1 MVGAVKISRRPESY
15 FVTTLLSLFDLRTIA
30 EIRNLPPIPNVIISV
45 NPMQFTE
52 QDQDQILLQGVS
64 LDQIDQQIK
73 HFVEGFPY
81 LNVIKAA
88 TIGDGIIRIDED
100 QLATHIH
107 RFDEAAHERD
117 LVKFVPASGAAT
129 RMFKSLFSALDGKFD
144 KSVDEVFARLTDFAF
159 YDDLKAAMAAEGH
172 DLDKAVAENDRVTV
186 LNYLLTEAGLDYGGL
201 PKGLLKFHRYPDG
214 PRTPV
219 EEHLVEGAAYA
230 NSDGLVKIHFTVSP
244 EHRSRFEQLIDEQ
257 KADYE
262 AWLGVTFD
270 VTFSEQKKS
279 TDTISVNMDNSP
291 FRNGESG
298 SLLFRPAGHG
308 ALIENLNDIQAD
320 IVFIKNID
328 NVVPDQIKEPTITY
342 KKVLASVL
350 LDAQQQ
356 IARLQGLLE
365 GQSGESDEISDGY
378 LAEADELLRRTL
390 YTLPPHGFD
399 QLSKAEKLDYLRRK
413 LDRPVRVCGM
423 VKNVGEP
430 GGGPFWARNQDG
442 SVSLQVVESAQI
454 DLTDPAQKAIFDEA
468 THFNPVDLVCG
479 LKDHNGRKY
488 DLPAYRDPL
497 TGFITAKSK
506 DGKDL
511 KAQELPGLW
520 NGAMADWNT
529 IFVEVP
535 LITFNPVKT
544 VNDLL
549 RKEHQPE

>member
-1 MVGAVKISRRPESY
+1 
-15 FVTTLLSLFDLRTIA
+15 
-30 EIRNLPPIPNVIISV
+30 
-45 NPMQFTE
+45 MQFTE
-52 QDQDQILLQGVS
+52 QDQDQIVAQGIS
-64 LDQIDQQIK
+64 PEQIDKQINY
-73 HFVEGFPY
+73 FVNGFPY

-88 TIGDGIIRIDED
+88 TVGDGIVRVDED
-100 QLATHIH
+100 QLAAYIH
-107 RFDEAAHERD
+107 RFDQAAHERQ

-129 RMFKSLFSALDGKFD
+129 RMFKSLFAALDGKSD
-144 KSVDEVFARLTDFAF
+144 KATDEVFARMTDFAF
-159 YDDLKAAMAAEGH
+159 YEDLKAAMAAQGQ
-172 DLDKAVAENDRVTV
+172 DLDKAVAENDRQTV
-186 LNYLLTEAGLDYGGL
+186 LSFLLTDKGLEYGNL
-201 PKGLLKFHRYPDG
+201 PKGLLKFHNYPDG

-244 EHRSRFEQLIDEQ
+244 EHRDRFEQLIDAQ
-257 KADYE
+257 RADYE

-270 VTFSEQKKS
+270 ISFSEQKKS
-279 TDTISVNMDNSP
+279 TDTISVNPDNSP
-291 FRNGESG
+291 FRNPDG

-308 ALIENLNDIQAD
+308 ALIENLNDIDAD

-328 NVVPDQIKEPTITY
+328 NVVPDEIKEPTITY

-365 GQSGESDEISDGY
+365 SDEVSDGY
-378 LAEADELLRRTL
+378 VAEADELLRRTL
-390 YTLPPHGFD
+390 FTLPPDGFES
-399 QLSKAEKLDYLRRK
+399 LAKEEKLAYLRKK
-413 LDRPVRVCGM
+413 LNRPVRACGM

-442 SVSLQVVESAQI
+442 STSLQIVESAQI
-454 DLTDPAQKAIFDEA
+454 DLSNQEQKSIFDEA

-479 LKDHNGRKY
+479 VKDHKGNKFNLT
-488 DLPAYRDPL
+488 DYRDPQ

-549 RKEHQPE
+549 RKEHQPS

>member
-1 MVGAVKISRRPESY
+1 
-15 FVTTLLSLFDLRTIA
+15 
-30 EIRNLPPIPNVIISV
+30 
-45 NPMQFTE
+45 MQFTE
-52 QDQDQILLQGVS
+52 QDQDQIVAQGIS
-64 LDQIDQQIK
+64 PEQIDKQINY
-73 HFVEGFPY
+73 FVNGFPY

-88 TIGDGIIRIDED
+88 TVGDGIVRVDED
-100 QLATHIH
+100 QLAAYIH
-107 RFDEAAHERD
+107 RFDQAAHERQ

-129 RMFKSLFSALDGKFD
+129 RMFKSLFAALDGKSD
-144 KSVDEVFARLTDFAF
+144 KATDEVFARMTDFAF
-159 YDDLKAAMAAEGH
+159 YEDLKAAMAAQGQ
-172 DLDKAVAENDRVTV
+172 DLDKAVAENDRQTV
-186 LNYLLTEAGLDYGGL
+186 LSFLLTDKGLEYGNL
-201 PKGLLKFHRYPDG
+201 PKGLLKFHNYPDG

-244 EHRSRFEQLIDEQ
+244 EHRDRFEQLIDAQ
-257 KADYE
+257 RADYE

-270 VTFSEQKKS
+270 ISFSEQKKS
-279 TDTISVNMDNSP
+279 TDTISVNPDNSP
-291 FRNGESG
+291 FRNPDG

-308 ALIENLNDIQAD
+308 ALIENLNDIDAD

-328 NVVPDQIKEPTITY
+328 NVVPDEIKEPTITY

-365 GQSGESDEISDGY
+365 SDEVSDGY
-378 LAEADELLRRTL
+378 VAEADELLRRTL
-390 YTLPPHGFD
+390 FTLPPDGFES
-399 QLSKAEKLDYLRRK
+399 LAKEEKLAYLRKK
-413 LDRPVRVCGM
+413 LNRPVRACGM

-442 SVSLQVVESAQI
+442 STSLQIVESAQI
-454 DLTDPAQKAIFDEA
+454 DLSNQEQKSIFDEA

-479 LKDHNGRKY
+479 VKDHKGTKFNLT
-488 DLPAYRDPL
+488 DYRDPQ

-549 RKEHQPE
+549 RKEHQPS

>member
-1 MVGAVKISRRPESY
+1 MA
-15 FVTTLLSLFDLRTIA
+15 
-30 EIRNLPPIPNVIISV
+30 
-45 NPMQFTE
+45 FTE
-52 QDQDQILLQGVS
+52 QDEDQILVQGVS
-64 LDQIDQQIK
+64 LDQIDQQINY
-73 HFVEGFPY
+73 FVNGFPF

-88 TIGDGIIRIDED
+88 TIGDGIVRVAEDKIPDYIR
-100 QLATHIH
+100 
-107 RFDEAAHERD
+107 RFDAAAHERD

-129 RMFKSLFSALDGKFD
+129 RMFKSLFAALDGKSD
-144 KSVDEVFARLTDFAF
+144 KSVDEVFARITDFAF
-159 YDDLKAAMAAEGH
+159 YEDLKAAMAAKGL
-172 DLDKAVAENDRVTV
+172 DLDKAVAENDRKTV
-186 LNYLLTEAGLDYGGL
+186 LTFLLTDEGLEYGSL
-201 PKGLLKFHRYPDG
+201 PKGLLKFHQYADG

-230 NSDGLVKIHFTVSP
+230 NSDGLVKLHFTVSP
-244 EHRSRFEQLIDEQ
+244 EHRDRFEQLIHEQ

-270 VTFSEQKKS
+270 ITFSEQKKS
-279 TDTISVNMDNSP
+279 TDTISVNLDNSP
-291 FRNGESG
+291 FRNADG

-328 NVVPDQIKEPTITY
+328 NVVPDEIKETTVTY
-342 KKVLASVL
+342 KKVLATVL

-356 IARLQGLLE
+356 IARIQGLLDSE
-365 GQSGESDEISDGY
+365 DVSDGY
-378 LAEADELLRRTL
+378 LAEADELFRRTL
-390 YTLPPHGFD
+390 FTLPPEGFD
-399 QLSKAEKLDYLRRK
+399 KLSKEEKVDYFRRK
-413 LDRPVRVCGM
+413 LDRPVRACGM

-454 DLTDPAQKAIFDEA
+454 DLANPAQKAIFDEA

-549 RKEHQPE
+549 RKEHQPAEE